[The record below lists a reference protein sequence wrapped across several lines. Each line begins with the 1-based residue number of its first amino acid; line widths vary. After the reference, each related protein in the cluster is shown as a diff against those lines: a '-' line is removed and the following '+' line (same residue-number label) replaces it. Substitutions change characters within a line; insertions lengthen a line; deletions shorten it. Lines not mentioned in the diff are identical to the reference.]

1 MRVLVRAD
9 ASPRLGHGHVMRC
22 LSLIRVLREQ
32 GVHCAFVSRA
42 LPDVLR
48 SQLQAIG
55 CDLHE
60 LLGHSAV
67 DQGPA
72 EQLLSAADELDDL
85 AKALGDQPRW
95 DWLILD
101 HYGLDTEWERGSQAF
116 AERLLV
122 IDDLCERPHGAHLL
136 LDQNL
141 LEATTHAYP
150 VPSGATSARRLFG
163 PRYALLRPEFARL
176 RLGER
181 PVREALPRLLL
192 FFGAG
197 ASGGHVLPILEE
209 LLDLPASFDVVI
221 GGGLAA
227 RPALERLA
235 AQSLRLRLHCDT
247 PDMAGLIQRADL
259 FLGAGGSITW
269 ERACLGLPGLVVAL
283 SRNQV
288 AMSQAAARSGMQEYL
303 GEASA
308 VSPAQWRAAT
318 QALLDDPERMAG
330 MRARA
335 LALCDGAGAQ
345 RVARILLEM
354 TDAN

>member
-32 GVHCAFVSRA
+32 GVHCAFASRA

-48 SQLQAIG
+48 SQLQASG
-55 CDLHE
+55 CDLHS
-60 LLGHSAV
+60 LPDRGAV

-72 EQLLSAADELDDL
+72 EQPLVAADELADL
-85 AKALGDQPRW
+85 AVALRGQPRW

-122 IDDLCERPHGAHLL
+122 IDDLCERPHGGHLL

-141 LEATTHAYP
+141 LDATTDVYP
-150 VPSGATSARRLFG
+150 VPLGATVPRRLFG

-181 PVREALPRLLL
+181 PAREALPRLLL

-197 ASGGHVLPILEE
+197 ASGGYVLPILEG
-209 LLDLPASFDVVI
+209 LLDLPASFAVVI
-221 GGGLAA
+221 GGGLAE

-235 AQSLRLRLHCDT
+235 AQSPRLRVHCDT
-247 PDMAGLIQRADL
+247 PDMAELIQRADL

-288 AMSQAAARSGMQEYL
+288 AMSQAAAGSGIQEYL

-318 QALLDDPERMAG
+318 QALLGNPERLAG

-345 RVARILLEM
+345 RVAQVLLEM
-354 TDAN
+354 ADAN

>member
-22 LSLIRVLREQ
+22 LSLIRVLQEQ
-32 GVHCAFVSRA
+32 GVHCAFASRA

-48 SQLQAIG
+48 EQLLAIG
-55 CDLHE
+55 CRLHA
-60 LLGHSAV
+60 LPDRSVV

-72 EQLLSAADELDDL
+72 EQPLVAADELADL
-85 AKALGDQPRW
+85 AAAVRDQPRW

-116 AERLLV
+116 ADRLLV
-122 IDDLCERPHGAHLL
+122 IDDLRERPHGAHLL

-141 LEATTHAYP
+141 LEAATDAYP
-150 VPSGATSARRLFG
+150 VPPGAPSARRLFG

-176 RLGER
+176 RLAER
-181 PVREALPRLLL
+181 PAREALPRLLL

-197 ASGGHVLPILEE
+197 ASGGQVLPILEG
-209 LLDLPASFDVVI
+209 LLELPASFDVVI
-221 GGGLAA
+221 GGGLAE

-235 AQSLRLRLHCDT
+235 LQRTQLRVHCDT
-247 PDMAGLIQRADL
+247 PDMAGLIWRADL

-288 AMSQAAARSGMQEYL
+288 AMSQAAAGTGMQDYL

-308 VSPAQWRAAT
+308 VSPAQWRVAT
-318 QALLDDPERMAG
+318 RALLDDPERLAG

-335 LALCDGAGAQ
+335 LALCDGVGAQ

-354 TDAN
+354 FDAN